1 MATDSM
7 LSEFPPQD
15 DILCDTAELQKEL
28 QCLRQESEKVLQ
40 QRTSVQCARLDLA
53 EVMRV

>member
-1 MATDSM
+1 MAADSV
-7 LSEFPPQD
+7 LSAFSPQD

-28 QCLRQESEKVLQ
+28 QCLRQESEKALQ
-40 QRTSVQCARLDLA
+40 QRISVQHARLDLA